1 MTTDVLYHYT
11 TGNIFRLILKQKA
24 IIPNK
29 TEPDN
34 PTEIP
39 TVTFSTN
46 PVWERT
52 RYRVGKMPD
61 GQLVLMNQKLLKEFD
76 NGLIRIVVP
85 KSVAPLDWKA
95 TKDQCGMSRE
105 AIQGIYNFAIE
116 VGARTN
122 EWFVTTEPVPED
134 VWITVEKMNDQDE
147 WVELP
152 DDEIPEPVEEL
163 APVVEISAETK
174 N

>member
-1 MTTDVLYHYT
+1 
-11 TGNIFRLILKQKA
+11 
-24 IIPNK
+24 
-29 TEPDN
+29 
-34 PTEIP
+34 
-39 TVTFSTN
+39 
-46 PVWERT
+46 
-52 RYRVGKMPD
+52 MPD